1 MNRYLLFKSLHLIA
15 VISWMAGLLYLPRIF
30 VYHVENLNDQNS
42 SSIFKT
48 MERKLFFYIMMPAM
62 ILSWIFGFILIL
74 TIGTDVFFTLW
85 VKLKLLFVILLT
97 IYHFYLFKLLKDFS
111 LNRNTKSSK
120 FFRILNEVPTIL
132 LILIVFIVIF
142 KPI

>member
-1 MNRYLLFKSLHLIA
+1 MNSYLLFKSLHLIA

-30 VYHVENLNDQNS
+30 VYHVENLNDQNT

-74 TIGTDVFFTLW
+74 TIGIDVFFTLW
-85 VKLKLLFVILLT
+85 LKLKLLFVILLT
-97 IYHFYLFKLLKDFS
+97 IYHFYLSKLRKDFS